1 MELHP
6 QLAGSLE
13 DSKPGWF
20 VVSPIAVSPYLS
32 IFIHIYPYFSG
43 FQVKEPQFLT
53 TIRGQ
58 DPPRSKSPPPS
69 RASRSCWPSSSN
81 ARAKLVTSRQRNT
94 SAGRREGPARSEPT
108 RRTEWL
114 ALEKWWR
121 FWGIHHVFLGGIQR
135 IHCIIPPKILVGV

>member
-32 IFIHIYPYFSG
+32 IFIHIS
-43 FQVKEPQFLT
+43 VASKWRNLSSS
-53 TIRGQ
+53 
-58 DPPRSKSPPPS
+58 PRSEAKIPQGANPHLHPGHPAPVGPLPPMPAPS
-69 RASRSCWPSSSN
+69 WSR
-81 ARAKLVTSRQRNT
+81 LD
-94 SAGRREGPARSEPT
+94 SATPALGRREGPARSEPT